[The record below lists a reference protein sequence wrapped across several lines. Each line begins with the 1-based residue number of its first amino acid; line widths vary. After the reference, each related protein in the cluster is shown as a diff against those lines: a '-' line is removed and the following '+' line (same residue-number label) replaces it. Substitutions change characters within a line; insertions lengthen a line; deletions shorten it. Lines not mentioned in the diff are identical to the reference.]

1 MKDTKK
7 DTKAIVDT
15 HKNNQTQKIRIR
27 WIDRS
32 PKQAQAAQQVRPE
45 LPELNAQLDKARK
58 LNILRDAE
66 LGALLSERWQLAR
79 ERREVAAERQDL
91 RHERWELLQSRWT
104 GWLQSIK
111 RVMSLNVG
119 KPALPRMARMDKLS
133 KLTPIGQGILIWG
146 FSGMALIGIGFLIA
160 RMRRRAAELRALDDM
175 QDGAQLSVAKAIY
188 TPHQKKSK
196 SVKLWN

>member
-1 MKDTKK
+1 MKN
-7 DTKAIVDT
+7 TKATVDT

-32 PKQAQAAQQVRPE
+32 PKQAQAAQATQQIRPE
-45 LPELNAQLDKARK
+45 LPELNVQLDKARK

-104 GWLQSIK
+104 GWLQSLK
-111 RVMSLNVG
+111 SVMTVNVH
-119 KPALPRMARMDKLS
+119 KPHLPRMDKLS

-160 RMRRRAAELRALDDM
+160 RMRRRAAELKALDDM

-196 SVKLWN
+196 SVKPWN